1 MFTRM
6 MTCTLKLDKKEEFL
20 EAARQLR
27 SAYKDQTG
35 FVDLLTFISDDRP
48 GHALVV
54 AVWRTKSDSQ
64 EFYKT
69 SAPLL
74 DLKPFLEE
82 QQIEHYYLE
91 TSSVFQ
97 IARGKAAVSGCI
109 VISRFLIAGLPA
121 VQSPPAAQRKS
132 GIRNSRSQRESLGQC
147 LRQ

>member
-6 MTCTLKLDKKEEFL
+6 MTCTLKLEKKEEFL

-27 SAYKDQTG
+27 DAYKDQTG
-35 FVDLLTFISDDRP
+35 FVDLLTFISDDHP

-69 SAPLL
+69 RAPLL
-74 DLKPFLEE
+74 ELKPFLEE

-97 IARGKAAVSGCI
+97 IAGGKAA
-109 VISRFLIAGLPA
+109 
-121 VQSPPAAQRKS
+121 
-132 GIRNSRSQRESLGQC
+132 
-147 LRQ
+147 

>member
-6 MTCTLKLDKKEEFL
+6 MTGTLKLGKKEEFL

-35 FVDLLTFISDDRP
+35 FVDLLTLISDDRP
-48 GHALVV
+48 DHALVV
-54 AVWRTKSDSQ
+54 AVWRTKSDST
-64 EFYKT
+64 EFYKM

-91 TSSVFQ
+91 PSSVFQ
-97 IARGKAAVSGCI
+97 TGSGKAA
-109 VISRFLIAGLPA
+109 
-121 VQSPPAAQRKS
+121 
-132 GIRNSRSQRESLGQC
+132 
-147 LRQ
+147 

>member
-6 MTCTLKLDKKEEFL
+6 MTCTVKLEKKEEFL

-48 GHALVV
+48 DHALVV

-64 EFYKT
+64 EFYKNH
-69 SAPLL
+69 APLL

-82 QQIEHYYLE
+82 EHIEHYYLQ
-91 TSSVFQ
+91 TSNVFQ
-97 IARGKAAVSGCI
+97 ITSGKAA
-109 VISRFLIAGLPA
+109 
-121 VQSPPAAQRKS
+121 
-132 GIRNSRSQRESLGQC
+132 
-147 LRQ
+147 

>member
-74 DLKPFLEE
+74 DLKPLLEE

-91 TSSVFQ
+91 TSSAFK
-97 IARGKAAVSGCI
+97 IAGGKAA
-109 VISRFLIAGLPA
+109 
-121 VQSPPAAQRKS
+121 
-132 GIRNSRSQRESLGQC
+132 
-147 LRQ
+147 

>member
-1 MFTRM
+1 MFAPPNNIIRLGSSVRHSLIQANTYPAVRSWCGRCAGPSHLEEEIPMFTRM

-48 GHALVV
+48 DHALVV

-97 IARGKAAVSGCI
+97 IGSGKAA
-109 VISRFLIAGLPA
+109 
-121 VQSPPAAQRKS
+121 
-132 GIRNSRSQRESLGQC
+132 
-147 LRQ
+147 

>member
-1 MFTRM
+1 MFTRI
-6 MTCTLKLDKKEEFL
+6 MTCTVRLDKKEEFL

-27 SAYKDQTG
+27 SAYKDKTG
-35 FVDLLTFISDDRP
+35 FVDLLTFLSDDRP

-74 DLKPFLEE
+74 ELKPFLEE
-82 QQIEHYYLE
+82 QHIEHYYLE

-97 IARGKAAVSGCI
+97 IGGGKAA
-109 VISRFLIAGLPA
+109 
-121 VQSPPAAQRKS
+121 
-132 GIRNSRSQRESLGQC
+132 
-147 LRQ
+147 